1 MLRVTPEVVP
11 DEDSPGGEWRSRRAI
26 SLLVRM
32 LSVLVPIQ
40 VSAVAGIG
48 FAHLVHRPGL
58 PYALGWWVAV
68 FSISAGAYWGTDR
81 LARRL
86 IPLAA
91 LLELSLLFP
100 GEVPR
105 RMSVALR
112 AGSVKHL
119 PALLDEAQRAGI
131 ENDRDGVAEAIVT
144 LVGALS
150 THHKPTRRHSE
161 RVRAYTELIAAQLR
175 LRAPDVHRLRW
186 AALLHDIGK
195 IDVPVGVLG
204 GTSELHDHE
213 WERIRRHPVDGARL
227 IQPLAGFL
235 GPWAATVE
243 QHHERYD
250 GGG

>member
-1 MLRVTPEVVP
+1 MLRVTPEAVP

-68 FSISAGAYWGTDR
+68 FCISAGAYWGTDQ

-105 RMSVALR
+105 RMSVALK

-161 RVRAYTELIAAQLR
+161 RVRAYTES
-175 LRAPDVHRLRW
+175 
-186 AALLHDIGK
+186 GK
-195 IDVPVGVLG
+195 RMGLG
-204 GTSELHDHE
+204 K
-213 WERIRRHPVDGARL
+213 
-227 IQPLAGFL
+227 
-235 GPWAATVE
+235 
-243 QHHERYD
+243 
-250 GGG
+250 